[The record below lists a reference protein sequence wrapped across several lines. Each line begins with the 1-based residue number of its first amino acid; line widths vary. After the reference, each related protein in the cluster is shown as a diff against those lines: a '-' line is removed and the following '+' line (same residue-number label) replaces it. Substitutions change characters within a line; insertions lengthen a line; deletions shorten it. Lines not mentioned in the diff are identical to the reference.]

1 MYGSCLDL
9 IIKEILEVIGGNL
22 NMDWVLNDIRVLF
35 FFNFVRFISGI
46 WLNKRNSL

>member
-22 NMDWVLNDIRVLF
+22 NMDWALNDIRVLF
-35 FFNFVRFISGI
+35 FLILLGLLVVYG
-46 WLNKRNSL
+46 